1 MVDQS
6 QHTLRVVAP
15 WQLQVAPLLALTPS
29 HLLCSWVTFTLQ
41 DDLVASLRKKGVVR
55 SKKHSCYEPVCYVC
69 KIQGLQSCC

>member
-1 MVDQS
+1 MWR
-6 QHTLRVVAP
+6 LAAP
-15 WQLQVAPLLALTPS
+15 WRLHAAPLLVLSPS

-69 KIQGLQSCC
+69 KMQGLQSRC